1 MLKSKHFPLS
11 FASSLLATEPELRV
25 LLLVRDPRGVLTH
38 SKQVGQD
45 VQIVT
50 LSKSEPNLRSPP
62 VPRCCLLGAGPRLG
76 RGAAAGHR
84 VPRQVPARQVRGVDI

>member
-38 SKQVGQD
+38 SKQAGQD
-45 VQIVT
+45 KKIVT
-50 LSKSEPNLRSPP
+50 FEPNLHSPP
-62 VPRCCLLGAGPRLG
+62 SPPLLRARRWAATGTRRCSWP
-76 RGAAAGHR
+76 
-84 VPRQVPARQVRGVDI
+84 

>member
-11 FASSLLATEPELRV
+11 FASSLLATEPEVRV

-45 VQIVT
+45 IKIVT
-50 LSKSEPNLRSPP
+50 FEPEPNLHSPSS
-62 VPRCCLLGAGPRLG
+62 PRL
-76 RGAAAGHR
+76 
-84 VPRQVPARQVRGVDI
+84 PPARRWAATGTRRCSWP